1 MAEATKTAKKTK
13 TCENCIHNN
22 MGMCNFIRENFLV
35 MTRVLENEQD
45 VGYKYQLESAI
56 TITDAA
62 KKFFCCNQW
71 KEKEKKEEE

>member
-1 MAEATKTAKKTK
+1 MSTK

-35 MTRVLENEQD
+35 MTRVLENGQD

-62 KKFFCCNQW
+62 KKFFCCNQCD
-71 KEKEKKEEE
+71 

>member
-1 MAEATKTAKKTK
+1 MSENKTTKKTK

-22 MGMCNFIRENFLV
+22 LGVCNFIRENFLV
-35 MTRVLENEQD
+35 MTRVLDKGKD
-45 VGYKYQLESAI
+45 VGYEYKLESAI

-71 KEKEKKEEE
+71 KEKENKEEE

>member
-1 MAEATKTAKKTK
+1 MAEATKTTKKTK

-35 MTRVLENEQD
+35 MTRVLENGQD

-71 KEKEKKEEE
+71 KEKEKKKEE

>member
-1 MAEATKTAKKTK
+1 MTKK

-22 MGMCNFIRENFLV
+22 LGMCKFIRENFLV
-35 MTRVLENEQD
+35 MTRVIDPNKKID
-45 VGYKYQLESAI
+45 VGYQYQLESAI

-71 KEKEKKEEE
+71 EEQTKKEE

>member
-1 MAEATKTAKKTK
+1 MTKT

-22 MGMCNFIRENFLV
+22 LGVCKFIRENFLV
-35 MTRVLENEQD
+35 MTRVIDPEKKND

-71 KEKEKKEEE
+71 EEQTKKEEK

>member
-1 MAEATKTAKKTK
+1 MAEATKATKKTK

-35 MTRVLENEQD
+35 MTRVLENGQD

-71 KEKEKKEEE
+71 KEKEQKEEE

>member
-1 MAEATKTAKKTK
+1 MPENKTTKKVK

-22 MGMCNFIRENFLV
+22 AGMCKFIRENFLV
-35 MTRVLENEQD
+35 MTRVLDKGRD
-45 VGYKYQLESAI
+45 VGHEYQLESAI

-71 KEKEKKEEE
+71 KEKEVKEEE